1 MRAVVLRDGELVVD
15 DVPEPPAPAPGQL
28 LVETVACGIC
38 GSDLHTKSHTEQ
50 FLAANQAVGNLAQVF
65 DPSRDV
71 IMGHELSFRV
81 LEVGDD
87 VEGWE
92 PGDAGTGYPV
102 VTGTDGVMR
111 TLGYSNDYPVATA
124 SGWCSTLRSACGSR
138 TAPIRWPRR

>member
-1 MRAVVLRDGELVVD
+1 MSRSR
-15 DVPEPPAPAPGQL
+15 PPPQPGQL

-87 VEGWE
+87 VEGWSPATLE
-92 PGDAGTGYPV
+92 PDIPWSRGP
-102 VTGTDGVMR
+102 
-111 TLGYSNDYPVATA
+111 TA
-124 SGWCSTLRSACGSR
+124 
-138 TAPIRWPRR
+138 